1 MGERV
6 SRTDRSASRS
16 PAGRAGTVNADRPI
30 DNPGGPTQPDDPAS
44 GLPLFDRQLRIESL
58 AERLHDLAAE
68 WERRT
73 FANRPE
79 VVDGVVLPLLQHLG
93 WETADPGVAV
103 RDFTTAAG
111 TVDFA
116 LCAPPGDPRILL
128 EVGALPGLAAAPDDH
143 PFDDLSFRALQLAVS
158 DDGRD
163 WRLHFPAG
171 RGSIRNRR
179 LASFDIVNDPHEQV
193 AGTLDTYLSFHAA
206 QHGDAFRE
214 AEREY
219 GERRFPAE
227 AHAAWRRCLQGSEVL
242 RRFLREAE
250 EIIGVTPDREQALGY
265 LRGQL
270 SSIHWPADPP
280 DPEPVRR
287 VAVGDRVWVYDFE
300 SREIVTWVVVGT
312 EPDWAKGEVSRD
324 SPIGYALLGA
334 HEGEEREVR
343 LPDREPNRIR
353 IVLIADA

>member
-1 MGERV
+1 M
-6 SRTDRSASRS
+6 
-16 PAGRAGTVNADRPI
+16 NADRPI
-30 DNPGGPTQPDDPAS
+30 DTPGEPTQPDDPAS

-73 FANRPE
+73 FATRQE
-79 VVDGVVLPLLQHLG
+79 VVDGIVLPLLQHLG
-93 WETADPGVAV
+93 WEAADPGVTV

-111 TVDFA
+111 SVDLA
-116 LCAPPGDPRILL
+116 LCAPPGGPRILIK
-128 EVGALPGLAAAPDDH
+128 VGALPGSAAAPDRH
-143 PFDDLSFRALQLAVS
+143 PFDDPSFRALQLAVS

-179 LASFDIVNDPHEQV
+179 FAGFDIVNDPHEQV
-193 AGTLDTYLSFHAA
+193 AGALDTYLSFHAA

-219 GERRFPAE
+219 GKRRFPAE

-242 RRFLREAE
+242 RHFLREMHE
-250 EIIGVTPDREQALGY
+250 VIGVTADREQALGY
-265 LRGQL
+265 VRSQL

-280 DPEPVRR
+280 DPEPARR

-343 LPDREPNRIR
+343 LPDRDPNRIR

>member
-1 MGERV
+1 M
-6 SRTDRSASRS
+6 
-16 PAGRAGTVNADRPI
+16 NADRPI
-30 DNPGGPTQPDDPAS
+30 DTPGEPTQPDDPAG
-44 GLPLFDRQLRIESL
+44 GLPLFDRRLRIESL

-68 WERRT
+68 WERGT
-73 FANRPE
+73 FATRPE
-79 VVDGVVLPLLQHLG
+79 VVDGIVLPLLRHLR
-93 WETADPGVAV
+93 WETTDPGVAV
-103 RDFTTAAG
+103 PDFATVAG
-111 TVDFA
+111 TVDLA
-116 LCAPPGDPRILL
+116 LCAPPGDPRILIK
-128 EVGALPGLAAAPDDH
+128 VGALPGSAAAPNRH
-143 PFDDLSFRALQLAVS
+143 SFDDPSVRALQLAVS

-171 RGSIRNRR
+171 RGSIRNRCF
-179 LASFDIVNDPHEQV
+179 ASFDIVNDPHEQV

-206 QHGDAFRE
+206 GHGDAFRE

-242 RRFLREAE
+242 RSFLREMKE
-250 EIIGVTPDREQALGY
+250 GIGAPADRKRAQRFILG
-265 LRGQL
+265 QMD
-270 SSIHWPADPP
+270 SIHWAADPP
-280 DPEPVRR
+280 DPEPARR
-287 VAVGDRVWVYDFE
+287 VEVGDKVYVYDFE

-312 EPDWAKGEVSRD
+312 EPDWARGEVSRD

-343 LPDREPNRIR
+343 LPDRDPNRIR